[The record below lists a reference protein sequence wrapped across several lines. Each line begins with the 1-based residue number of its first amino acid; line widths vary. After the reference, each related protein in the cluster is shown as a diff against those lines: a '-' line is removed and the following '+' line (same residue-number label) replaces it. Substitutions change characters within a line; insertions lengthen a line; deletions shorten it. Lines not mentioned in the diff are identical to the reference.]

1 MDPALKY
8 IQLYRGKYVPTKS
21 PLKQKV
27 IALDLDETLGAFS
40 DLAIMFKS
48 TNQTQNFNELLDLF
62 PEFLRTGILPI
73 LEYLL
78 TKKKQGNCKHIYMYT
93 NNQCQLTNQEN
104 HADWPTMISA
114 YLSYKLKTDQPI
126 FDKIICAF
134 KINNRRIEPARTTQQ
149 KTHQDF
155 IKCTLLPKSTEICF
169 IDNDYHDKMTHNQV
183 YYIQPKSYHHGLSKN
198 EMMMRLNSV
207 IKPLPLIIPLSNCIK
222 TASEKEDDTK
232 VAQKLMYYVREFFY
246 LTAQRK
252 QTKSLRLKMGKITRK
267 RRP

>member
-8 IQLYRGKYVPTKS
+8 IQLYRGKYAPTKL

-27 IALDLDETLGAFS
+27 IVLDLDETIGAFS
-40 DLAIMFKS
+40 DLAIIFKS

-78 TKKKQGNCKHIYMYT
+78 NKKKQGHCKNIYMYT
-93 NNQCQLTNQEN
+93 NNQCQLSQS
-104 HADWPTMISA
+104 DWPTMISN
-114 YLSYKLKTDQPI
+114 YLSYKLKTNKPI
-126 FDKIICAF
+126 FDQVICAF

-169 IDNDYHDKMTHNQV
+169 IDNDYHDKMAHNQV
-183 YYIQPKSYHHGLSKN
+183 YYIQPKAYHHGLSKN
-198 EMMMRLNSV
+198 EMMKRLTNTS
-207 IKPLPLIIPLSNCIK
+207 KPLPLSNRTK
-222 TASEKEDDTK
+222 TPEEKEDDTK
-232 VAQKLMYYVREFFY
+232 VAQKLMYYIREFFY

-252 QTKSLRLKMGKITRK
+252 QTKSLHLKMGKITRK
-267 RRP
+267 RR